1 VFTWLVWIALVVSAV
16 IVVVAGVRAAT
27 AARGL
32 ARVQAKLQRGLQPE
46 LDRLQAGTAELERT
60 SAAASEGVAR
70 VAAAGAALSGSG
82 QVLGTAVAAAREGLA
97 PLLAAR
103 AELAP

>member
-1 VFTWLVWIALVVSAV
+1 VFTYLVWIAIAVSAV
-16 IVVVAGVRAAT
+16 IVVAAAVRVAT
-27 AARGL
+27 AARGF

-46 LDRLQAGTAELERT
+46 LDRLEARTAELQRT
-60 SAAASEGVAR
+60 STAASEGAAR
-70 VAAAGAALSGSG
+70 VAAAGAALSESG
-82 QVLGTAVAAAREGLA
+82 QALGTAVAAAREGLA